1 MNNNHEEL
9 DWDDAGIEKTL
20 KNHLET
26 FEESLQCPICQDF
39 CDNPQILSTCG
50 HSFCALCI
58 RRHFDRSLNRST
70 FDICPSCRVKGEIN
84 DLKKNITLSNA
95 VIQYKQLR
103 NTLFSSLKENSSRRL
118 SSSPSVSS
126 SSTFLA
132 SKYNEILGYKI
143 TSKVPPFHYHGLN
156 KEKIKKYLDELTKHS
171 RIKLRIDG
179 CDKDMIEKRIRD
191 LVHVINAQVDADQ
204 PLSLDAVIKKQNDEE
219 ESRLY
224 NMRKEK
230 FAKVRIIVFVFD
242 LMILNFVCFV

>member
-1 MNNNHEEL
+1 MSTQEEL
-9 DWDDAGIEKTL
+9 EWDDAGIEKSLQT
-20 KNHLET
+20 NLEA

-39 CDNPQILSTCG
+39 CVNPQILSTCG

-84 DLKKNITLSNA
+84 DLKKNISLSNA

-103 NTLFSSLKENSSRRL
+103 TSLFATFQQTANR
-118 SSSPSVSS
+118 SSPLPSPSISS
-126 SSTFLA
+126 SSTFLG
-132 SKYNEILGYKI
+132 SNYNEISGYKI
-143 TSKVPPFHYHGLN
+143 TSKVPPFHFHGLN
-156 KEKIKKYLDELTKHS
+156 SQKIRKYLDELTKHS

-179 CDKDMIEKRIRD
+179 CDKDATEKRIRD

-230 FAKVRIIVFVFD
+230 FAKV
-242 LMILNFVCFV
+242 